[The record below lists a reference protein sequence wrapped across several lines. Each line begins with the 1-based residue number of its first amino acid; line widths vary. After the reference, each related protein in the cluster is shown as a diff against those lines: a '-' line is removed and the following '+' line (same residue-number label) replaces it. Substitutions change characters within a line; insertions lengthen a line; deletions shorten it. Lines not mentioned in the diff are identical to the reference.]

1 MPKVAAGV
9 DFCLRPFGASRMG
22 RSPTSAGLLLLMK
35 NSLLIGR
42 LAGIR
47 IFLHWTFLLLL
58 GFLVF
63 AEVRRGS
70 SAGAVLT
77 SVGFVLALFACV
89 VLHELG
95 HSLAAR
101 RFGIGTRSITLLP
114 IGGLATLERMPEK
127 PRQELLVALA
137 GPAVNVV
144 IALVLYPFIAPVG
157 AFEGIGL
164 SHGAHGAVGPG
175 FLTALFWVNVMLV
188 VFNAIP
194 AFPMDGG
201 RVLRALLAMRLG
213 RPQATAIA
221 AGLGKLIAVGF
232 VFYGLFNAPFLV
244 LIGIFVYFG
253 AHTENVA
260 VQHAELLRDYTVGH
274 AMLTNYLTLAPTDT
288 VQEAANTLLAGSDQ
302 DLLVLDREGQAVGV
316 LTRPLLMAALR
327 DNRLTTPVEKVMS
340 REFETVELN
349 DSLAT
354 VYARAQRQPNAFF
367 PVLENHQLRGIIDQ
381 TNLTEFLTIRAALS
395 H

>member
-1 MPKVAAGV
+1 
-9 DFCLRPFGASRMG
+9 
-22 RSPTSAGLLLLMK
+22 MK

-63 AEVRRGS
+63 GEVRRGS
-70 SAGAVLT
+70 SYGAVLV

-95 HSLAAR
+95 HSLMAR

-137 GPAVNVV
+137 GPAVNVLLAA
-144 IALVLYPFIAPVG
+144 ILYPFVAPLG

-164 SHGAHGAVGPG
+164 SHDAVGPG
-175 FLTALFWVNVMLV
+175 FLTALFWVNVLLV
-188 VFNAIP
+188 AFNAIP

-213 RPQATAIA
+213 RPRATAIA
-221 AGLGKLIAVGF
+221 AGLGRLLAVGF
-232 VFYGLFNAPFLV
+232 VFYGLFNNPFLV

-253 AHTENVA
+253 AYTENA
-260 VQHAELLRDYTVGH
+260 SVQHRELLGDYTVGH
-274 AMLTNYLTLAPTDT
+274 AMITNYLTLAPSDS
-288 VQEAANTLLAGSDQ
+288 VQHAADTLLAGSDQ
-302 DLLVLDREGQAVGV
+302 DLIVLDQGRAVGV

-327 DNRLTTPVEKVMS
+327 DHRLTTAVAEVMS
-340 REFETVELN
+340 REFDTVEIG
-349 DSLAT
+349 DSLAA
-354 VYARAQRQPNAFF
+354 VYARALRLPNAFF
-367 PVLENHQLRGIIDQ
+367 PVLENQRLRGVIDQ
-381 TNLTEFLTIRAALS
+381 SNLTEFLTIRAALS
-395 H
+395 Q

>member
-1 MPKVAAGV
+1 ME
-9 DFCLRPFGASRMG
+9 RPVLCGGFPHRF
-22 RSPTSAGLLLLMK
+22 LMK
-35 NSLLIGR
+35 NALLLGR

-63 AEVRRGS
+63 AQVRQGS
-70 SAGAVLT
+70 SAGAVLV
-77 SVGFVLALFACV
+77 SVGFVLALFGCV

-95 HSLAAR
+95 HSLMAR

-137 GPAVNVV
+137 GPAVNVLL
-144 IALVLYPFIAPVG
+144 ALMLYPFVAPLG

-164 SHGAHGAVGPG
+164 NYGTVGLG
-175 FLTALFWVNVMLV
+175 FLTSLFWVNVLLV

-213 RPQATAIA
+213 RPRSTSIA
-221 AGLGKLIAVGF
+221 AGLGKFIAVCF
-232 VFYGLFNAPFLV
+232 VFYGLFNNPILV

-253 AHTENVA
+253 AHIENVQ
-260 VQHAELLRDYTVGH
+260 VQHRELLRDYTVGH
-274 AMLTNYLTLAPTDT
+274 AMITNYLTLAPTDS
-288 VQEAANTLLAGSDQ
+288 VRDAADTLLAGSDR
-302 DLLVLDREGQAVGV
+302 DLIVLDQGKAVGV

-327 DNRLTTPVEKVMS
+327 DNRLSTAVTEVMS
-340 REFETVELN
+340 REFDTVEIG
-349 DSLAT
+349 DSLAM
-354 VYARAQRQPNAFF
+354 VYTRALRQPNAFY
-367 PVLENHQLRGIIDQ
+367 PVLENHRLRGVIDQ
-381 TNLTEFLTIRAALS
+381 RNLTEFLTIRAALS

>member
-1 MPKVAAGV
+1 
-9 DFCLRPFGASRMG
+9 
-22 RSPTSAGLLLLMK
+22 MK

-70 SAGAVLT
+70 SSGAVLS

-137 GPAVNVV
+137 GPAVNVA
-144 IALVLYPFIAPVG
+144 IALVLYPFVAPLG

-164 SHGAHGAVGPG
+164 SHGTVGTG

-221 AGLGKLIAVGF
+221 AGLGKLIAVAF

-253 AHTENVA
+253 AHTENVS
-260 VQHAELLRDYTVGH
+260 VQHRELLRDYTARH
-274 AMLTNYLTLAPTDT
+274 AMLTNYLTLAPTDS
-288 VQEAANTLLAGSDQ
+288 VQHAADTLLAGSDQ
-302 DLLVLDREGQAVGV
+302 DLLVLDPAGQAVGV

-327 DNRLTTPVEKVMS
+327 DNRLTTTVQEVMS
-340 REFETVELN
+340 REFETVEIN

-354 VYARAQRQPNAFF
+354 VYARALRQPNAFY
-367 PVLENHQLRGIIDQ
+367 PVLENHRLRGIIDQ
-381 TNLTEFLTIRAALS
+381 SNLTEFLTIRAALS

>member
-1 MPKVAAGV
+1 
-9 DFCLRPFGASRMG
+9 
-22 RSPTSAGLLLLMK
+22 MK

-58 GFLVF
+58 GFIVF
-63 AEVRRGS
+63 AEVQRGS
-70 SAGAVLT
+70 STGTVLT
-77 SVGFVLALFACV
+77 SVGFVLALFGCV

-95 HSLAAR
+95 HSLTAR
-101 RFGIGTRSITLLP
+101 HFGISTRSITLLP

-144 IALVLYPFIAPVG
+144 IALVLYLFVAPVG
-157 AFEGIGL
+157 AFEGIRL
-164 SHGAHGAVGPG
+164 SHGTVGPG

-213 RPQATAIA
+213 RPKATAVA

-232 VFYGLFNAPFLV
+232 VFYGLFSSPFLV

-253 AHTENVA
+253 AHTENVT
-260 VQHAELLRDYTVGH
+260 VQHRELLRDYTVGH
-274 AMLTNYLTLAPTDT
+274 AMITNYLTLAPTDS
-288 VQEAANTLLAGSDQ
+288 VQDAANTLLAGTDQ
-302 DLLVLDREGQAVGV
+302 DLIVLDQGQAVGV

-327 DNRLTTPVEKVMS
+327 DNRLTTAVAEIMN
-340 REFETVELN
+340 REFDTVEIG
-349 DSLAT
+349 DSLAK
-354 VYARAQRQPNAFF
+354 VYTRALRQPNAFY
-367 PVLENHQLRGIIDQ
+367 PVLENHRLRGVIDQ
-381 TNLTEFLTIRAALS
+381 GNLTEFLTIRAALS

>member
-1 MPKVAAGV
+1 
-9 DFCLRPFGASRMG
+9 
-22 RSPTSAGLLLLMK
+22 MK

-58 GFLVF
+58 SFIVL

-70 SAGAVLT
+70 STGTVLA
-77 SVGFVLALFACV
+77 SAGFVLALFACV

-95 HSLAAR
+95 HSLMAR

-114 IGGLATLERMPEK
+114 IGGITAPERIPEK

-137 GPAVNVV
+137 GPTLNVLL
-144 IALVLYPFIAPVG
+144 ALVLYLFVAPVG

-164 SHGAHGAVGPG
+164 SHGTVGPG

-201 RVLRALLAMRLG
+201 RVLLALLALRLG
-213 RPQATAIA
+213 RPKATAIA

-232 VFYGLFNAPFLV
+232 VFYGLFNSPFLV
-244 LIGIFVYFG
+244 FIGIFVYFG
-253 AHTENVA
+253 AYAENVT
-260 VQHAELLRDYTVGH
+260 VQHRELLRDFTVGH
-274 AMLTNYLTLAPTDT
+274 AMITNYLTLAPTDS
-288 VQEAANTLLAGSDQ
+288 VQDAANTLLAGSDQ
-302 DLLVLDREGQAVGV
+302 DLIVLGQGKAVGV

-327 DNRLTTPVEKVMS
+327 GNCLTTAVAEVMS
-340 REFETVELN
+340 REFDTVEIS
-349 DSLAT
+349 DSLAK
-354 VYARAQRQPNAFF
+354 VYARAQRQPNAFY
-367 PVLENHQLRGIIDQ
+367 PVLENHRLRGIIDQ
-381 TNLTEFLTIRAALS
+381 GNLTEFLTIRAALS

>member
-1 MPKVAAGV
+1 
-9 DFCLRPFGASRMG
+9 
-22 RSPTSAGLLLLMK
+22 MK

-47 IFLHWTFLLLL
+47 IFLHWSFLLLL
-58 GFLVF
+58 GFIVF

-70 SAGAVLT
+70 SSGAVLT
-77 SVGFVLALFACV
+77 AVGFVLALFACV
-89 VLHELG
+89 VVHELG
-95 HSLAAR
+95 HSLTAR

-144 IALVLYPFIAPVG
+144 IALLLYPFVAPLG
-157 AFEGIGL
+157 AFEGIGI
-164 SHGAHGAVGPG
+164 SPGIAGPV

-213 RPQATAIA
+213 RPKATAIA

-232 VFYGLFNAPFLV
+232 VFYGLFNAPYLV

-253 AHTENVA
+253 AHTENVS
-260 VQHAELLRDYTVGH
+260 VQHCELLRDYTVGH
-274 AMLTNYLTLAPTDT
+274 AMMTNYLTLAPTDS
-288 VQEAANTLLAGSDQ
+288 VQQAANTLLAGSDH

-327 DNRLTTPVEKVMS
+327 DNRLSTAVEEVMS
-340 REFETVELN
+340 REFDTVEIS
-349 DSLAT
+349 DSLTT
-354 VYARAQRQPNAFF
+354 VYARAQRQPNAFY

-381 TNLTEFLTIRAALS
+381 ANLTEFLTIRAALR

>member
-1 MPKVAAGV
+1 MPKPAAEA
-9 DFCLRPFGASRMG
+9 DFCLLWG
-22 RSPTSAGLLLLMK
+22 RSDKCRPADGPTLLFMK

-47 IFLHWTFLLLL
+47 IFRHWTFLLLL
-58 GFLVF
+58 SFLVF

-70 SAGAVLT
+70 SSGAVLA

-89 VLHELG
+89 VLHGLG

-144 IALVLYPFIAPVG
+144 IALLLYPFLAPLG
-157 AFEGIGL
+157 AFEGIDL
-164 SHGAHGAVGPG
+164 SHGAVGPG

-201 RVLRALLAMRLG
+201 RVLRALLALRLD
-213 RPQATAIA
+213 RPKTTAIA

-232 VFYGLFNAPFLV
+232 VFYGLFNAPFMV
-244 LIGIFVYFG
+244 LIGVFVYFG

-260 VQHAELLRDYTVGH
+260 VQHGELLRDYTAGR
-274 AMLTNYLTLAPTDT
+274 AMLTHYLTLAPTDT
-288 VQEAANTLLAGSDQ
+288 VQTAADTLLAGSDQ

-327 DNRLTTPVEKVMS
+327 DNRLTTPVQEVMS
-340 REFETVELN
+340 RKFDTVDIG
-349 DSLAT
+349 DSLAA
-354 VYARAQRQPNAFF
+354 VYARTLRQPNAFF
-367 PVLENHQLRGIIDQ
+367 PVLKNHRLRSVIDQ
-381 TNLTEFLTIRAALS
+381 GNLTEFLTIRAALS